1 MPNLDLT
8 PSSTPNVV
16 PRWSPE
22 MSGRFPKGNTVNA
35 KGIARHPI
43 KRSRTDAGAPVPTP
57 CSPRARRF
65 RRARPLSCTPYRAG
79 ASDTA
84 TPAGIPAENAMQT
97 DDTTQPMQPQP
108 SEVAPASPP
117 PPINRFCLG
126 CLTPSARSAATAP
139 GGRPLVRPALP
150 LRCST
155 RPPRPRSRL
164 HRRSRSCILPPLA
177 HNATGN
183 SRFSTQ
189 PLSAVL

>member
-1 MPNLDLT
+1 MGKNN
-8 PSSTPNVV
+8 SSFGKGWDGGP
-16 PRWSPE
+16 
-22 MSGRFPKGNTVNA
+22 GRAGS
-35 KGIARHPI
+35 
-43 KRSRTDAGAPVPTP
+43 KRSRTGAGAPVPTP

-84 TPAGIPAENAMQT
+84 TPAVIPAENAMET
-97 DDTTQPMQPQP
+97 DDPAQAMQPQP
-108 SEVAPASPP
+108 FKVAPASPP
-117 PPINRFCLG
+117 PPITDSASVALRPTQEC
-126 CLTPSARSAATAP
+126 ARSAATAP

-150 LRCST
+150 LRCSI
-155 RPPRPRSRL
+155 RRPRPRSCL
-164 HRRSRSCILPPLA
+164 HRRSRRCILPPLA

>member
-1 MPNLDLT
+1 MPNFGSKPCSRCIARLGSLQRL
-8 PSSTPNVV
+8 N
-16 PRWSPE
+16 
-22 MSGRFPKGNTVNA
+22 MGFGKNNTINA
-35 KGIARHPI
+35 KGKARHPI

-117 PPINRFCLG
+117 PP
-126 CLTPSARSAATAP
+126 LTDSASVALRPAHARQRLRRVA
-139 GGRPLVRPALP
+139 GRWCGRRCRYGARPAL
-150 LRCST
+150 RDRAAAC
-155 RPPRPRSRL
+155 
-164 HRRSRSCILPPLA
+164 
-177 HNATGN
+177 
-183 SRFSTQ
+183 
-189 PLSAVL
+189 VV

>member
-1 MPNLDLT
+1 MPFEKGYDGNKGGDA
-8 PSSTPNVV
+8 
-16 PRWSPE
+16 RWRS
-22 MSGRFPKGNTVNA
+22 
-35 KGIARHPI
+35 
-43 KRSRTDAGAPVPTP
+43 KRSRTGAGAPVPTP

-84 TPAGIPAENAMQT
+84 TPAVIPAENAMQT

-155 RPPRPRSRL
+155 RPPRPRSCLRRVARL
-164 HRRSRSCILPPLA
+164 SGGCV
-177 HNATGN
+177 
-183 SRFSTQ
+183 STVAD
-189 PLSAVL
+189 SAQ

>member
-1 MPNLDLT
+1 LPNSDLG
-8 PSSTPNVV
+8 PRSTATSTSL
-16 PRWSPE
+16 RSQ
-22 MSGRFPKGNTVNA
+22 MSERTGGRFQRRHKGND
-35 KGIARHPI
+35 GGRARHS
-43 KRSRTDAGAPVPTP
+43 SRTGAGAPVPTP

-65 RRARPLSCTPYRAG
+65 RRTRPLSCTPYRAG

-164 HRRSRSCILPPLA
+164 HRVARLSGGCV
-177 HNATGN
+177 
-183 SRFSTQ
+183 STVAD
-189 PLSAVL
+189 SAQ

>member
-1 MPNLDLT
+1 MI
-8 PSSTPNVV
+8 
-16 PRWSPE
+16 PRV
-22 MSGRFPKGNTVNA
+22 SGGIHFLVLPLPAHYLQFHSGDMKRRGFERGNEQSA
-35 KGIARHPI
+35 AGHAARWGTDS
-43 KRSRTDAGAPVPTP
+43 KSARTDAGAPVPTP

-84 TPAGIPAENAMQT
+84 TPAVLPAENAMQT

-164 HRRSRSCILPPLA
+164 HRVASGGCV
-177 HNATGN
+177 
-183 SRFSTQ
+183 STVAD
-189 PLSAVL
+189 SAQ

>member
-1 MPNLDLT
+1 MPFEKN
-8 PSSTPNVV
+8 
-16 PRWSPE
+16 
-22 MSGRFPKGNTVNA
+22 NTVNSD
-35 KGIARHPI
+35 GNARWRI
-43 KRSRTDAGAPVPTP
+43 KRSRTGAGAPVPTP

-84 TPAGIPAENAMQT
+84 TPAGIPAENAMQA

-117 PPINRFCLG
+117 PPTHRFSLACL
-126 CLTPSARSAATAP
+126 CPTHECARSAATAP
-139 GGRPLVRPALP
+139 CGRPLLRPALP

-164 HRRSRSCILPPLA
+164 HRRSRRCILPPLA

>member
-1 MPNLDLT
+1 MPNFGSKPCSRCIARLGSLQRLNMGFGKNHT
-8 PSSTPNVV
+8 
-16 PRWSPE
+16 
-22 MSGRFPKGNTVNA
+22 GNA
-35 KGIARHPI
+35 GGKARHPI

-65 RRARPLSCTPYRAG
+65 RRARPLSCTPCRAG

-84 TPAGIPAENAMQT
+84 TPAVQPAENAMQT

-164 HRRSRSCILPPLA
+164 HRRSRRCILPPQWP
-177 HNATGN
+177 H
-183 SRFSTQ
+183 SRTT
-189 PLSAVL
+189 PHA

>member
-1 MPNLDLT
+1 MPFEKN
-8 PSSTPNVV
+8 
-16 PRWSPE
+16 
-22 MSGRFPKGNTVNA
+22 NTVNSD
-35 KGIARHPI
+35 GNARWRS

-79 ASDTA
+79 ASDAA

-97 DDTTQPMQPQP
+97 DGTAQTMQPQP

-164 HRRSRSCILPPLA
+164 HRRPRRCILPPLA